1 MKIYHNQLIN
11 TLQQGIKPVWLVFG
25 DEPWQKNDS
34 LAQIKGC
41 AQQQGFNEIIR
52 FSSDD
57 KFDWQQIINEY
68 QSLSL
73 FANQR
78 IIEIELTNNKIG
90 DKGSKAMLSLSE
102 NLHPDIILIIHGAR
116 LDTAN
121 SNKKWFKT
129 LSSKGCYLPIYDLEG
144 KSLQHWLQSHCKKLS
159 LKLEPAIFPLLIELF
174 SGNVLALEQ
183 ELQKLAILYGSNP
196 ISLENAQQLV
206 INQAKFNPFQLID
219 ALLLGDLNKMVR
231 ILDQQQQEGVA
242 ITQLIWFVHK
252 EIKQLLAMQEQLI
265 QQVSQSEVF
274 KHYRIWDKRKPLYQQ
289 ALKNIP
295 LSNLRNALVRLAD
308 VDLVSKTSS
317 EFNSFILLADVC
329 ISLYHNN
336 TQQLSLAYEYH

>member
-11 TLQQGIKPVWLVFG
+11 TLKQGIKPVWLVFG

-34 LAQIKGC
+34 LAQIKGH
-41 AQQQGFNEIIR
+41 AQQQGFCELIR
-52 FSSDD
+52 FSGDD
-57 KFDWQQIINEY
+57 KFDWQQILDEY

-78 IIEIELTNNKIG
+78 IIEIELTSNKIG

-116 LDTAN
+116 LDTAS

-129 LSSKGCYLPIYDLEG
+129 LTNKGCYLPLYDLEG
-144 KSLQHWLQSHCKKLS
+144 KSLQHWLQAHAKQLS
-159 LKLEPAIFPLLIELF
+159 LTLDDAVFPLLTELF
-174 SGNVLALEQ
+174 AGNVLALEQ
-183 ELQKLAILYGSNP
+183 ELQKLAILYGTNP
-196 ISLENAQQLV
+196 ISLDNAQELV

-219 ALLLGDLNKMVR
+219 ALLSGDLNKVIR

-242 ITQLIWFVHK
+242 VTQLIWFVHK
-252 EIKQLLAMQEQLI
+252 EIKQLLAMQELLA
-265 QQVSQSEVF
+265 QQVSQHDIF
-274 KHYRIWDKRKPLYQQ
+274 KQYRIWDKRKPCYQH
-289 ALKNIP
+289 ALNNISP
-295 LSNLRNALVRLAD
+295 SHIRTALVRLAE
-308 VDLVSKTSS
+308 VDLISKTSS
-317 EFNSFILLADVC
+317 EFNPFILLADVC
-329 ISLYHNN
+329 ISLYHDN